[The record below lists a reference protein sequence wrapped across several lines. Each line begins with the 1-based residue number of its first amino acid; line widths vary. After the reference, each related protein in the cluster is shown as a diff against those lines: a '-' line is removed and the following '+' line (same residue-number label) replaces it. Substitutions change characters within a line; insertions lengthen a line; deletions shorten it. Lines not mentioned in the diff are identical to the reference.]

1 MKKILEQLY
10 YGNLYPNENI
20 LPSIDGYAEANQ
32 LATLAY
38 EELESKLCPEM
49 KALLENFISENMHLC
64 SLDETQAFIEGFKL
78 ASKLFAEIY
87 LQG

>member
-10 YGNLYPNENI
+10 YGNLYPSENI
-20 LPSIDGYAEANQ
+20 HPSIDGYAEANQ
-32 LATLAY
+32 LATQAY
-38 EELESKLCPEM
+38 EESKLCPEM
-49 KALLENFISENMHLC
+49 KALLEDFISENMHLC